1 MHTMQNMQN
10 SLLLKERTSALWAVY
25 GYFYTLTQVLSATL
39 EWSVISMHKH
49 FVFVAI
55 VLSAFITGIVEWSG
69 CLEKADRKEKQV
81 EAQERAKI
89 EEPQVKE
96 QSDSQVP
103 MEEMKSTD

>member
-1 MHTMQNMQN
+1 MHTVQNLHTMQN
-10 SLLLKERTSALWAVY
+10 SLLLKERTSALLAVY

-39 EWSVISMHKH
+39 EWSVISMLKH

-96 QSDSQVP
+96 QSEAQVP
-103 MEEMKSTD
+103 MHWRK